1 LSAPPPKVKGLRA
14 IAVAMRSWRTA
25 SVAIMSFSSGLP
37 LGLVYVAIPD
47 WMRSIGVDLKVVGL
61 ITLAQAPWSFKV
73 LWAPLLDR
81 YVPPFLGRRRGWAA
95 IAQVALFAI
104 MLVLAGVARH
114 PESPWVI
121 GALALAVAFAA
132 ATQDIA
138 VDAYAVDV
146 LRPDEQGVASGFRTA
161 SYLVGMRLAGAIAI
175 TVAAWTSWPAVLA
188 MMACLFVPLVLTTCA
203 SPKPDETEQ
212 PPRTLRDAVWQ
223 PFVGFL
229 SRPLALQILAFVLCY
244 KLSDVMANALLRP
257 FLHDMGYNEVD
268 RGVLLG
274 GVTWLSTAVGAVL
287 GGLMTTGLGVG
298 RSLWICGIV
307 QALSNIGYVAV
318 ALSPVNRPLMLAAT
332 GLETLTSGMGTGA
345 FSVLLLR
352 LTQKR
357 FSATQYSLMS
367 SLFALPRILSGPV
380 AGFAV
385 DAVGW
390 VVYFWIAVAA
400 GIPGL
405 LLLRRF
411 APWGGVERDFQA
423 EASTEDRG
431 APITTRALVVRG
443 VAAGLLAFVGATLLS
458 ATLAALK
465 GLRATPPQAF
475 DLGHALVGLTRLET
489 PTDGVR
495 LLGLVIIG
503 AVGGLFTAA
512 VLAAR
517 RGGDR
522 RAV

>member
-1 LSAPPPKVKGLRA
+1 LSESPKKVRGLRA
-14 IAVAMRSWRTA
+14 IALAMRSWRTA
-25 SVAIMSFSSGLP
+25 SVALMSFSSGLP

-47 WMRSIGVDLKVVGL
+47 WMRSIGVDIKVVGL

-104 MLVLAGVARH
+104 TLALAGVAGH
-114 PESPWVI
+114 PDSPWVI
-121 GALALAVAFAA
+121 AGLALAVAFAA

-146 LRPDEQGVASGFRTA
+146 LRPDEQGVAVGFRTA
-161 SYLVGMRLAGAIAI
+161 AYLMAMRLAGAFAI
-175 TVAAWTSWPAVLA
+175 TLAAWWSWRTVLVILA
-188 MMACLFVPLVLTTCA
+188 FSFLGLLVTTA
-203 SPKPDETEQ
+203 LSPKPEETDE
-212 PPRTLRDAVWQ
+212 PPRSLREAVWQ

-229 SRPLALQILAFVLCY
+229 SRPLALEILAFVVLY

-257 FLHDMGYNEVD
+257 FLHDMGYNQVD
-268 RGVLLG
+268 RGVILGLVTWGSTALGALVG
-274 GVTWLSTAVGAVL
+274 GVL
-287 GGLMTTGLGVG
+287 TTGLGVG
-298 RSLWICGIV
+298 RSLWLFGIV
-307 QALSNIGYVAV
+307 QSLSNIGYIVVAM
-318 ALSPVNRPLMLAAT
+318 SPVNRPLMLAAT
-332 GLETLTSGMGTGA
+332 GFETLTSGMGTGA

-367 SLFALPRILSGPV
+367 SLFALPRILSGPI
-380 AGFAV
+380 AGFVV

-390 VVYFWIAVAA
+390 VAYFWIAVAA

-405 LLLRRF
+405 FFLRRF
-411 APWGGVERDFQA
+411 APFGGQEPDLQVDERHD
-423 EASTEDRG
+423 G
-431 APITTRALVVRG
+431 VPITTRLLATRG
-443 VAAGLLAFVGATLLS
+443 VTAGLAIFLGGVLLS
-458 ATLAALK
+458 AGLSALK
-465 GLRATPPQAF
+465 AMRATPPLPC
-475 DLGHALVGLTRLET
+475 DLMTPLAALARIDTAGN
-489 PTDGVR
+489 GVR
-495 LLGLVIIG
+495 LLGLLLMG

-517 RGGDR
+517 RGASGR
-522 RAV
+522 